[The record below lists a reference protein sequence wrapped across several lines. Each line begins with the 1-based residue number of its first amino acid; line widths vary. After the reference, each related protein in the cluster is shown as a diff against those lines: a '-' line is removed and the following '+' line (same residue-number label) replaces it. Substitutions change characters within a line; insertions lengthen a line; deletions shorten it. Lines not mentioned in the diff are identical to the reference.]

1 MLNPFFLNGS
11 ATEQGLLQDLIN
23 ESIKIYGVDV
33 HYIPRQY
40 ITQKTIIK
48 EVIESHFNNAYPIE
62 AYIENFDG
70 YEGAGTLLTKFG
82 VQPYT
87 DLNLVISKE
96 RYLNYI
102 APLIQNLPNV
112 KLSTRPKE
120 GDLIYFPLGDRL
132 FEIKF
137 VEHEQPF
144 YQLRKNYV
152 YVLRCELFRYEDEV
166 INTGILNIDDN
177 VGSQGYIQT
186 YNMIGMGS
194 SASAVTT
201 LVYGGVRS
209 VTVTNRGDG
218 YRSTPSVGFSSPQNG
233 VAAVGIASMI
243 SGIVD
248 LCQPDGTL
256 YRVQSVEI
264 TNPGFGYTVAPS
276 VAFYGG
282 SPNSV
287 AIATATI
294 GDGIIGNIT
303 ITNGGSGYVTAPPV
317 SFVGV
322 SSITAVA
329 KSVITN
335 GTVTEIRILDAGLNY
350 TSIPEIVIGGPNI
363 VGIGTYQYNE
373 IVMGTTTGT
382 TARVKSW
389 NAITRKLELA
399 NISGD
404 FIAGEIIMGSESQA
418 QYKLELTSSYDI
430 VDTFAQNQDI
440 QTEGNSIIDFS
451 EINPFGTP

>member
-11 ATEQGLLQDLIN
+11 QAEQGLLQDLIN
-23 ESIKIYGVDV
+23 ESIRMYGVDV

-48 EVIESHFNNAYPIE
+48 EVIESQFNNAYPIE
-62 AYIENFDG
+62 AYIENYDG

-87 DLNLVISKE
+87 DLNLIISKE
-96 RYLNYI
+96 RFLNYI
-102 APLIQNLPNV
+102 SPLIKNLPNI

-152 YVLRCELFRYEDEV
+152 YTLRCELFRYEDE
-166 INTGILNIDDN
+166 IIDTGIGNIDDN
-177 VGSQGYIQT
+177 VESQGYIQT
-186 YNMIGMGS
+186 YNMIGIGS
-194 SASAVTT
+194 SASAVTS
-201 LVYGGVRS
+201 LIYGGVRN
-209 VTVTNRGDG
+209 VTITNRGEG
-218 YRSTPSVGFSSPQNG
+218 YIGTPTVGFSSPENG

-282 SPNSV
+282 SPGKT
-287 AIATATI
+287 ATATATI
-294 GDGIIGNIT
+294 GNGIVGIIT
-303 ITNGGSGYVTAPPV
+303 ITNGGSGYIEAPPV

-322 SSITAVA
+322 SSIAAVA
-329 KSVITN
+329 RSVITN
-335 GTVTEIRILDAGLNY
+335 GSVSEIRILDAGLNY
-350 TSIPEIVIGGPNI
+350 NSIPQIIIGGPNVI
-363 VGIGTYQYNE
+363 GIGTYQYNE
-373 IVMGTTTGT
+373 LVMGTTTGT

-389 NAITRKLELA
+389 SAITRKLELS

-404 FIAGEIIMGSESQA
+404 FAPGEIIMGSVSLA
-418 QYKLELTSSYDI
+418 QYKLQI
-430 VDTFAQNQDI
+430 VSEYNMKDTFAQNQDI

-451 EINPFGTP
+451 EKNPFGTP

>member
-11 ATEQGLLQDLIN
+11 QTEQGLLQDLIN
-23 ESIKIYGVDV
+23 ESIKMYGVDV

-48 EVIESHFNNAYPIE
+48 EVIESQFNNAYPLE
-62 AYIENFDG
+62 AYIENYEG

-87 DLNLVISKE
+87 DLNLIISRE
-96 RYLNYI
+96 RYSNYI
-102 APLIQNLPNV
+102 SPLIKNLPNV
-112 KLSTRPKE
+112 KLSSRPKE

-144 YQLRKNYV
+144 YQLKKNYV
-152 YVLRCELFRYEDEV
+152 YVLKCELFRYEDE
-166 INTGILNIDDN
+166 IIDTGISNIDDN
-177 VGSQGYIQT
+177 VESQGYIQT
-186 YNMIGMGS
+186 YNMIGIGS
-194 SASAVTT
+194 TATAVTS

-209 VTVTNRGDG
+209 VTVTNRGEG
-218 YRSTPSVGFSSPQNG
+218 YNGTPIVGFSSPQNG
-233 VAAVGIASMI
+233 VAAVGVATMI

-256 YRVQSVEI
+256 YRVQGVEI

-282 SPNSV
+282 SPSKT
-287 AIATATI
+287 ATATATI
-294 GDGIIGNIT
+294 GNGIVGIIT
-303 ITNGGSGYVTAPPV
+303 ITNGGGGYATPPPV

-322 SSITAVA
+322 SSITAQA
-329 KSVITN
+329 RSIITN
-335 GTVTEIRILDAGLNY
+335 GSVSEIRIINSGLDY
-350 TSIPEIVIGGPNI
+350 ISTPQIVIGGPNV
-363 VGIGTYQYNE
+363 VGIGTYRYNE

-389 NAITRKLELA
+389 NAVTRKLELS

-404 FIAGEIIMGSESQA
+404 FAQGEIIMGSLSQA
-418 QYKLELTSSYDI
+418 QYKLQLASVYEMKDP
-430 VDTFAQNQDI
+430 FAQNSNI
-440 QTEGNSIIDFS
+440 QTEGSSIIDFS
-451 EINPFGTP
+451 ESNPFGTP